1 MERGKYEEA
10 FSSDVGIQ
18 EFYKLFK
25 YVSSKSAKVLLP
37 GLRFDMINHQAPH
50 IHLNLIESARIFL
63 RLSDLR
69 TQL

>member
-37 GLRFDMINHQAPH
+37 GLRLHSINH
-50 IHLNLIESARIFL
+50 IHLNFRVRKNILEII
-63 RLSDLR
+63 
-69 TQL
+69 

>member
-37 GLRFDMINHQAPH
+37 GLRLDSINH
-50 IHLNLIESARIFL
+50 IDLNFI
-63 RLSDLR
+63 
-69 TQL
+69 

>member
-37 GLRFDMINHQAPH
+37 GLRFGSINY
-50 IHLNLIESARIFL
+50 IHLNFI
-63 RLSDLR
+63 
-69 TQL
+69 

>member
-1 MERGKYEEA
+1 MEREKYEEA

-37 GLRFDMINHQAPH
+37 GIDLTQ
-50 IHLNLIESARIFL
+50 SAKVSVCSI
-63 RLSDLR
+63 
-69 TQL
+69 QLL